1 MCYQERVI
9 ADAPQP
15 VAPIPAAQLPASADA
30 VVIGAGMVGAAVAA
44 WLAATGRRVCVID
57 RTGPLGG
64 TSASGEGNIL
74 LSDKLPGPEL
84 SLALRSTQLWL
95 DLAEQ
100 AGDAVEFERK
110 GGVVVAAS
118 QPQLDA
124 LAGLAEAQRDAG
136 VQATALDAAALR
148 EAEPQLAPGLPGGA
162 FYPQDCQVQPMRAAM
177 ACLSRAAATGRLT
190 VTRAEATGLLPRHG
204 AAHLV
209 TDRGQVAAPVVVNA
223 AGPWGGEVAR
233 RLGSF
238 LPVRPR
244 RGHILVTEPLPVL
257 VRHKVYESDYVGAVA
272 SDGGLACS
280 AVVEA
285 TVSGT
290 VLIGSSRDF
299 GGSLPGAPG
308 RPGPPPDAAVLAE
321 MARRAIA
328 LFPFLRAVRAIRAYT
343 GYRPACA
350 DHLPVIGPDPLVAGL
365 YHATGHE
372 GAGIGLAPATAELLT
387 ALIDHAP
394 PPVDPAPFSPGRFHA
409 QDAAQQTTGG
419 HDDR

>member
-1 MCYQERVI
+1 VI
-9 ADAPQP
+9 PP
-15 VAPIPAAQLPASADA
+15 AQLPATADA

-44 WLAATGRRVCVID
+44 WLAATGRRVCVVD

-64 TSASGEGNIL
+64 TSAAGEGNIL

-84 SLALRSTQLWL
+84 DLALRSTQLWL
-95 DLAEQ
+95 DLAAEDGG
-100 AGDAVEFERK
+100 AIEFERK
-110 GGVVVAAS
+110 GGVVVAAD
-118 QPQLDA
+118 QAQLDA
-124 LAGLAEAQRDAG
+124 LARLAAGQQACG
-136 VQATALDAAALR
+136 VQASALDEAGLR
-148 EAEPQLAPGLPGGA
+148 AAEPHLAPGRPGGA
-162 FYPQDCQVQPMRAAM
+162 FYPQDCQVQPMRAAV
-177 ACLSRAAATGRLT
+177 AWLGRAARTGRLT
-190 VTRAEATGLLPRHG
+190 VTRADATGLLPRRRG
-204 AAHLV
+204 APYLI
-209 TDRGQVAAPVVVNA
+209 TDRGRVAAPVVVNA

-233 RLGSF
+233 RLGSA

-244 RGHILVTEPLPVL
+244 RGHILVTEPLPPL

-299 GGSLPGAPG
+299 GGALPGLRG
-308 RPGPPPDAAVLAE
+308 RQVPPDPAVLAE

-328 LFPFLRAVRAIRAYT
+328 LFPFLRDVRAIRAYT

-350 DHLPVIGPDPLVAGL
+350 DHLPVIGPDPRLAGL

-394 PPVDPAPFSPGRFHA
+394 PPVDPAAFSPGRFTAPAPA
-409 QDAAQQTTGG
+409 QPTGG
-419 HDDR
+419 RE

>member
-1 MCYQERVI
+1 VI
-9 ADAPQP
+9 AAAPQP

-30 VVIGAGMVGAAVAA
+30 VVIGAGMVGAAAAA

-100 AGDAVEFERK
+100 AAGDIEFERK

-124 LAGLAEAQRDAG
+124 LAGLAEDQRAAG
-136 VQATALDAAALR
+136 VQATALDQAGLR

-190 VTRAEATGLLPRHG
+190 VTRAEATGLLTRHG
-204 AAHLV
+204 APHLV
-209 TDRGQVAAPVVVNA
+209 TDRGRVAAPVVVNA

-299 GGSLPGAPG
+299 GGRLPGARG
-308 RPGPPPDAAVLAE
+308 RPVPPDQAVLAE

-328 LFPFLRAVRAIRAYT
+328 LFPFLREVRAIRAYT

-409 QDAAQQTTGG
+409 QGTRAQQT
-419 HDDR
+419 H

>member
-1 MCYQERVI
+1 VCYQERVI

-124 LAGLAEAQRDAG
+124 LAGLAEDQRAAG

-257 VRHKVYESDYVGAVA
+257 VKHKVYESDYVGAVA
-272 SDGGLACS
+272 SDGGKVWAH
-280 AVVEA
+280 AVLRDSQGKLSTFEPGQVDFSSRREWRSPRTGTSYPVASTVKTGTVEWRLDPLMDDQELDSTQSTGA
-285 TVSGT
+285 VYWEGAVTVS
-290 VLIGSSRDF
+290 RD
-299 GGSLPGAPG
+299 GKAVG
-308 RPGPPPDAAVLAE
+308 RGYLE
-321 MARRAIA
+321 
-328 LFPFLRAVRAIRAYT
+328 LT
-343 GYRPACA
+343 GYNK
-350 DHLPVIGPDPLVAGL
+350 
-365 YHATGHE
+365 
-372 GAGIGLAPATAELLT
+372 
-387 ALIDHAP
+387 ALDL
-394 PPVDPAPFSPGRFHA
+394 DK
-409 QDAAQQTTGG
+409 
-419 HDDR
+419 